1 MNLLRSFASIMR
13 YGLVVGLFLMSATA
27 FADANDLRDE
37 VRAQSKD
44 ALSRLY
50 KASPSAKGAVEHA
63 AGYATFDN
71 FAMKLGLAG
80 GGRGGG
86 VAVSNKT
93 KKETFMKLVEVQ
105 AGLGIGIKK
114 YALIFVFDT
123 EQALDDFTNSGWES
137 STQATAAA
145 KHGDKGTAF
154 AGAVSISPG
163 VWLYQLTK
171 SGLAAEI
178 TVKGSKYYKDDE
190 LN

>member
-1 MNLLRSFASIMR
+1 MNLRRNFASLVR
-13 YGLVVGLFLMSATA
+13 YTLVVGLLAISATV
-27 FADANDLRDE
+27 FADVNDQREE
-37 VRAQSKD
+37 VRAQSRD

-50 KASPSAKGAVEHA
+50 KAIPSAKGAVGRA

-80 GGRGGG
+80 GGRGKGL
-86 VAVSNKT
+86 AVSNAT

-123 EQALDDFTNSGWES
+123 NEALDKFIDQGWES

-154 AGAVSISPG
+154 AGAVSVSPG

-178 TVKGSKYYKDDE
+178 TLKGSKYYKDDE